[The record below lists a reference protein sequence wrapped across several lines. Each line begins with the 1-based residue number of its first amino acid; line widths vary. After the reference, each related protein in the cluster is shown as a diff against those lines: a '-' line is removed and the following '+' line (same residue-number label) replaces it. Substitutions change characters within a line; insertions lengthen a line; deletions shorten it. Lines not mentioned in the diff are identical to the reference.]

1 VSSAPTLTL
10 RLLDLGSSTTRRLRA
25 KLSTMGRTLLSGVI
39 VALLAST
46 AVGCGS
52 STSTGPETS
61 APRIREAPPKAPG
74 ARPSRESTASRP
86 ASAAKPLRVGSAEL
100 VGPRSGWAADG
111 RILEWTGDAGAN
123 WRDITPRG
131 VKEFGDV
138 HFLDSRHGWLA
149 TRGSFRSPKLGI
161 YATDDGGRSW
171 ARAHVSG
178 PRQFT
183 ISRTVISFPDRRDGW
198 ALVDHEHGSGVIEGG
213 ALYRTTD
220 GGLRWRYES
229 TTPTDGSILFT
240 SARKGWV
247 AGSGQ
252 AGERLFH
259 TTDGGRDWTR
269 VHFPPPAGTTAGR
282 APDYGLPLRLAGGR
296 LVVPV
301 LLNNEGEKD
310 ALGFGTTRIGLYSP
324 AAGGWRLDHLVTLR
338 GSISGSAS
346 GSVTAL
352 PPADVLVKDPGFEPL
367 IRVDLAG
374 EHASAS
380 KFVPQGLPGSWTLD
394 FVDARHGIA
403 VVRHPETASCRGC
416 RTEGNLFFTDDGGRS
431 WTRRPVGP

>member
-1 VSSAPTLTL
+1 
-10 RLLDLGSSTTRRLRA
+10 
-25 KLSTMGRTLLSGVI
+25 MGRILLRGVI
-39 VALLAST
+39 IVLVAST

-52 STSTGPETS
+52 STSTGPEAS
-61 APRIREAPPKAPG
+61 APRIRVAPPKAPA
-74 ARPSRESTASRP
+74 ARPGRRSGAPRP
-86 ASAAKPLRVGSAEL
+86 APAAKPLRVAGAEL

-111 RILEWTGDAGAN
+111 RVLEWTDDAGAT

-131 VKEFGDV
+131 IGEFGGI
-138 HFLDSRHGWLA
+138 HFLDREHGWLA
-149 TRGSFRSPKLGI
+149 TRGSYRRPELGI

-171 ARAHVSG
+171 TRAHVSG

-183 ISRTVISFPDRRDGW
+183 IARTVISFPDRRDGW
-198 ALVDHEHGSGVIEGG
+198 ALVDHEHGSGVLDGG
-213 ALYRTTD
+213 SLYRTTD
-220 GGLRWRYES
+220 GGLHWRYEG
-229 TTPTDGSILFT
+229 TTPTDGTILFT
-240 SARKGWV
+240 SAQQGWV
-247 AGSGQ
+247 AGSAQ

-269 VHFPPPAGTTAGR
+269 VHFPPPAGTTADR

-301 LLNNEGEKD
+301 LLNNEIEKD

-324 AAGGWRLDHLVTLR
+324 STTGWRLDHLSTLR
-338 GSISGSAS
+338 GSISGGAS

-367 IRVDLAG
+367 TRVDPAG
-374 EHASAS
+374 EHASVS
-380 KFVPQGLPGSWTLD
+380 KLVPQGLTGSWTLD
-394 FVDARHGIA
+394 FVDASHGIA